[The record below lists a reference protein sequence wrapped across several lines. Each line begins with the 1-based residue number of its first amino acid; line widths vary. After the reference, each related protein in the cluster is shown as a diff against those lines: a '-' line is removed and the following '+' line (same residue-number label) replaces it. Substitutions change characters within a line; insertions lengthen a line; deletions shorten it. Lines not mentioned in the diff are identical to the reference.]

1 MRLVFIDTSIF
12 TGKIE
17 MATRTCAER
26 VAQLE
31 RQQKAQRK
39 NFDSN
44 EKETSVLSKRNAQLQ
59 ATVGK
64 LNELVDDLRSQLHS
78 KDRRENET
86 NAELR
91 RLRYFRWQQESLVAF
106 ISGEQQKA
114 GAKTHTQR
122 ALLEEQ
128 IRLPAET
135 EVVEKLDA
143 HARLQL
149 LMLRRNV
156 CVNRVFGVQRTLE
169 LMDIEEKTLQSY
181 SNNAKL
187 DKSPVKEM
195 KQRLREIKT
204 RRRILQVELEEADAE
219 VDEIEMQMRNFQI
232 LAGKQEAT
240 DDELNLGD
248 ILTTQMQTLLDHMR
262 IQQARQLKVCKT
274 RGLCQ

>member
-1 MRLVFIDTSIF
+1 
-12 TGKIE
+12 

-39 NFDSN
+39 NIDNN
-44 EKETSVLSKRNAQLQ
+44 EKETSVLGKRNAELQ

-64 LNELVDDLRSQLHS
+64 LKELVDDLKSQLQS
-78 KDRRENET
+78 KDLRESET

-122 ALLEEQ
+122 PLLEEQ

-169 LMDIEEKTLQSY
+169 LMDIEEKTLQTY

-187 DKSPVKEM
+187 EKSPVKEM

-204 RRRILQVELEEADAE
+204 RRRILQIELEEADAE
-219 VDEIEMQMRNFQI
+219 VDEIEMQMRNFQM

-240 DDELNLGD
+240 DDELKLGD

>member
-1 MRLVFIDTSIF
+1 
-12 TGKIE
+12 

-39 NFDSN
+39 NIDNN
-44 EKETSVLSKRNAQLQ
+44 EKETSVLGKRNAELQ

-64 LNELVDDLRSQLHS
+64 LKELVDDLKSQLQS
-78 KDRRENET
+78 KDLRESET

-106 ISGEQQKA
+106 ISGEQQKV

-122 ALLEEQ
+122 PLLEEQ

-187 DKSPVKEM
+187 EKSPVKEM

-204 RRRILQVELEEADAE
+204 RRRILQIELEEADAE

-240 DDELNLGD
+240 DDELKLGD